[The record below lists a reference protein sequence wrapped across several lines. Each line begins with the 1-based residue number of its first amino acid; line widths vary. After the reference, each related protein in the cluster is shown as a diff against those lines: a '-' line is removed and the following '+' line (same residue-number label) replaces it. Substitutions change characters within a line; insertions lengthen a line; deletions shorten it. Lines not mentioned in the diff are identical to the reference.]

1 MTSKR
6 STCTERNTW
15 TSLKNIF
22 NFTLFS
28 RIRTTGWNMFNISV
42 EKSSSQF
49 LGPRIGGRSP
59 SSWSLCRCLACRGR
73 EELNS
78 LRRRWSQDNGN
89 PSRPRGSHP
98 AARQRQRHGWR
109 LHLNC
114 YLKIL
119 IMSPEPTGL
128 GYDGSADIF
137 CLIYKWKLKKL
148 NNLIFLV
155 SVQEQ
160 QQQAAIK
167 ILILRHTKVHLSLS
181 SARFQ
186 NTNVQSGLIFG
197 YLCCSEY
204 IVTFSFTFCG
214 TEQEQNL
221 FVLKKTHRQQNTD
234 F

>member
-59 SSWSLCRCLACRGR
+59 SSWFLCRCLACRGR

-89 PSRPRGSHP
+89 PSRPRGSRP

-109 LHLNC
+109 SHLNC

-119 IMSPEPTGL
+119 IMSPELTGL

-160 QQQAAIK
+160 QRQQAAIK
-167 ILILRHTKVHLSLS
+167 ILILQHTKVHLSLS

-221 FVLKKTHRQQNTD
+221 FLC
-234 F
+234 

>member
-1 MTSKR
+1 
-6 STCTERNTW
+6 
-15 TSLKNIF
+15 
-22 NFTLFS
+22 
-28 RIRTTGWNMFNISV
+28 
-42 EKSSSQF
+42 
-49 LGPRIGGRSP
+49 
-59 SSWSLCRCLACRGR
+59 
-73 EELNS
+73 
-78 LRRRWSQDNGN
+78 
-89 PSRPRGSHP
+89 
-98 AARQRQRHGWR
+98 
-109 LHLNC
+109 
-114 YLKIL
+114 
-119 IMSPEPTGL
+119 MSPEPTGL

-137 CLIYKWKLKKL
+137 CLIYKLKLKKL

-160 QQQAAIK
+160 QQQQQAARE

-221 FVLKKTHRQQNTD
+221 FVLKKTHDSKIQISESD
-234 F
+234 FESQFLLCMFHLISCFFYNWLHMKYFKTLISKTVLINSASGFYHKNAAFVSSV

>member
-1 MTSKR
+1 M
-6 STCTERNTW
+6 
-15 TSLKNIF
+15 
-22 NFTLFS
+22 
-28 RIRTTGWNMFNISV
+28 
-42 EKSSSQF
+42 
-49 LGPRIGGRSP
+49 
-59 SSWSLCRCLACRGR
+59 
-73 EELNS
+73 
-78 LRRRWSQDNGN
+78 
-89 PSRPRGSHP
+89 
-98 AARQRQRHGWR
+98 

-137 CLIYKWKLKKL
+137 CLIYKLKLKKL

-160 QQQAAIK
+160 QQQQQAARE
-167 ILILRHTKVHLSLS
+167 ILILQHTKVHLSLS